1 MMEMNPMGG
10 GGPGMAPP
18 PKPHGLGKKRK
29 SVRQL
34 EKIVDDNNGK
44 ILWKKS
50 INIMWHYYTIGR
62 DYTKRT
68 LWFFSCLGVMYG
80 FPMALEYMSESN
92 RIMMKIMN
100 SMQAGGADM
109 MMGPPPGM

>member
-1 MMEMNPMGG
+1 MMPPGMMGG
-10 GGPGMAPP
+10 GGGMGPP
-18 PKPHGLGKKRK
+18 QQKPHGLGKKRK
-29 SVRQL
+29 AARQL
-34 EKIVDDNNGK
+34 EKIIDDNNGK

-68 LWFFSCLGVMYG
+68 LWFMSCLGVMYG

-100 SMQAGGADM
+100 
-109 MMGPPPGM
+109 